1 MKDILN
7 AHLTEL
13 VNNVN
18 DGDISPLEAW
28 FEMKQMLDK
37 VKWAMGLIEDAAIN
51 EREFIGADG
60 YKVEGF
66 RIEVVQGHKM
76 LTLVSQ

>member
-13 VNNVN
+13 VNSVN
-18 DGDISPLEAW
+18 DGDTSPLEAW

-37 VKWAMGLIEDAAIN
+37 VKWSMGLIEDAAIN
-51 EREFIGADG
+51 ERAVS
-60 YKVEGF
+60 YT
-66 RIEVVQGHKM
+66 H
-76 LTLVSQ
+76 LTLPTKRIV